1 MATREASVPS
11 TPSKWLSSKT
21 HSKDMKPIG
30 SRYTGIARW
39 AFSMVVGSGYMA
51 VIGGEMVVIGV
62 EKVVGGGE
70 VTVRTVMAPA
80 DVESLN
86 INKVKNY
93 AVFTFFCKFAAGKH
107 KTE

>member
-1 MATREASVPS
+1 MAVGGG
-11 TPSKWLSSKT
+11 
-21 HSKDMKPIG
+21 D
-30 SRYTGIARW
+30 IA
-39 AFSMVVGSGYMA
+39 VGSGELV
-51 VIGGEMVVIGV
+51 VIGG

-70 VTVRTVMAPA
+70 MVVRTVMAPA

-93 AVFTFFCKFAAGKH
+93 AVFAFFRKFAAGKH

>member
-1 MATREASVPS
+1 MAVGGVE
-11 TPSKWLSSKT
+11 
-21 HSKDMKPIG
+21 
-30 SRYTGIARW
+30 
-39 AFSMVVGSGYMA
+39 MVVGG
-51 VIGGEMVVIGV
+51 VGIIVGGG

-70 VTVRTVMAPA
+70 LVVIGGEMAVCGGEVTFRTVMAPA

-93 AVFTFFCKFAAGKH
+93 AVFTFFRKFAAGKH

>member
-1 MATREASVPS
+1 
-11 TPSKWLSSKT
+11 
-21 HSKDMKPIG
+21 MKPIG

-39 AFSMVVGSGYMA
+39 AFLMAVGGGELV
-51 VIGGEMVVIGV
+51 VIGGEKAVC
-62 EKVVGGGE
+62 GGE
-70 VTVRTVMAPA
+70 VAVRPVMAPA
-80 DVESLN
+80 DVELLN

>member
-1 MATREASVPS
+1 MVVGSGDMA
-11 TPSKWLSSKT
+11 
-21 HSKDMKPIG
+21 
-30 SRYTGIARW
+30 
-39 AFSMVVGSGYMA
+39 VGSGYMA
-51 VIGGEMVVIGV
+51 VIGGEMVVGV
-62 EKVVGGGE
+62 GEMTVVGGE
-70 VTVRTVMAPA
+70 VAVRTVMAPA

>member
-1 MATREASVPS
+1 MGGCGGE
-11 TPSKWLSSKT
+11 
-21 HSKDMKPIG
+21 MG
-30 SRYTGIARW
+30 
-39 AFSMVVGSGYMA
+39 VGSGEMA
-51 VIGGEMVVIGV
+51 VGSGELVVIGG

-70 VTVRTVMAPA
+70 VAVRPVMAPA
-80 DVESLN
+80 DVELLN